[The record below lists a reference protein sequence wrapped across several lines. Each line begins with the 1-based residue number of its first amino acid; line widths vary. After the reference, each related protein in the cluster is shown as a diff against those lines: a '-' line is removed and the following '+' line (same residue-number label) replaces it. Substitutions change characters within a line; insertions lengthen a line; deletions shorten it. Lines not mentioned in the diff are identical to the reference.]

1 MHGISC
7 EGKRGRRLKRSDFTD
22 YDYIVGMDNRN
33 MEYIRWTAPAEP
45 TCEISMLMDHA
56 DGGEVADPYYTGD
69 FGRTYRD
76 VSRGCRALLDH
87 IREEHPELMG

>member
-1 MHGISC
+1 MLYIGIDVA
-7 EGKRGRRLKRSDFTD
+7 KRSH
-22 YDYIVGMDNRN
+22 VAAAMG
-33 MEYIRWTAPAEP
+33 
-45 TCEISMLMDHA
+45 